1 MFETELAALEAL
13 YEGIVALPGTIVSAI
28 VACVYLLLYPV
39 VLLVNMGY
47 YWVTDLLGS
56 FVAILGVLYDIG
68 STLSTGVVGMFS
80 GLPSAWVSSW
90 VRWWRLTWRFVL
102 TICSRELASSGGR
115 YERDHPHPG
124 GFEAITDMLASWSGR
139 SSRSWSLPT
148 WWRG

>member
-1 MFETELAALEAL
+1 MFENELAALEAL

-47 YWVTDLLGS
+47 YWVTDILGS

-80 GLPSAWVSSW
+80 GFLPSAWV
-90 VRWWRLTWRFVL
+90 VL
-102 TICSRELASSGGR
+102 LGSVVALNV
-115 YERDHPHPG
+115 
-124 GFEAITDMLASWSGR
+124 AIRAYYLLKGVSIFG
-139 SSRSWSLPT
+139 WSL
-148 WWRG
+148 